1 MSPSAIVLVVLCLML
16 VCFITRIIPS
26 GATALIGCLVM
37 VWTGVI
43 DLPTAFA
50 PFTGNIVLLL
60 IGVMII
66 GAAFV
71 EVGNAD
77 DVGNLIIKWFSG
89 SEKKLIICLTAI
101 VTVVS
106 AFLSNTASVA
116 IFLPIIDAI
125 AKASNGKIK
134 RKNLYM
140 PIAIG
145 SVIGG
150 NAILFGSTPQLAAQ
164 AILEKSTAAG
174 VRELGLFDLLPGTI
188 ILAAVIIVFYLVV
201 GCKLQNKWFDF
212 EENEGVIVEKQEIKQ
227 NKFKKIMVY
236 VSYIV
241 FVALFISGLLSI
253 GVSAIVGALVC
264 VVSRCITE
272 KKALKSVGWSTI
284 ILLGG
289 LLGFSEAVSASNL
302 CPEIVSFV
310 LGFFQGNTLPWFA
323 GYIILVVLAVV
334 LTSVV
339 SNTAV
344 ATILTPIAIEMA
356 VQTGGNPM
364 LFVIAIIFASN
375 ISFCTPIATP
385 PIMMT
390 AGVGYRFSDYFKLGG
405 VLSVLLTLV
414 VIFAIPLMYNIIL

>member
-1 MSPSAIVLVVLCLML
+1 MSPSMITLIVLCAML
-16 VCFITRIIPS
+16 ICFITRVIPA
-26 GATALIGCLVM
+26 GATALLGCLIM

-43 DLPTAFA
+43 DLQTAFA
-50 PFTGNIVLLL
+50 SFTGNIVLLL

-77 DVGNLIIKWFSG
+77 DFGNLIIKWFSG
-89 SEKKLIICLTAI
+89 SEKKLIICLTLI
-101 VTVVS
+101 VTIVS

-125 AKASNGKIK
+125 ARASNGKIK

-140 PIAIG
+140 PVAIG

-150 NAILFGSTPQLAAQ
+150 NAILFGSTPQLASQ
-164 AILEKSTAAG
+164 AILEKSTVAG
-174 VRELGLFDLLPGTI
+174 VRALGLFDLLPGTV
-188 ILAAVIIVFYLVV
+188 ILAAVIIIFYLVA
-201 GCKLQNKWFDF
+201 GCNLQNKWFDF
-212 EENEGVIVEKQEIKQ
+212 EENEVVAIEKHEINQSKL
-227 NKFKKIMVY
+227 KKIMVY
-236 VSYIV
+236 VSYLV

-253 GVSAIVGALVC
+253 GVSAIVGALIC
-264 VVSRCITE
+264 VVSKCITE

-310 LGFFQGNTLPWFA
+310 LGLFEGNTLPWFT
-323 GYIILVVLAVV
+323 GYVILVVVAVV

-405 VLSVLLTLV
+405 LLSAVLTLV
-414 VIFAIPLMYNIIL
+414 VIFVIPLIYNIIL

>member
-1 MSPSAIVLVVLCLML
+1 MSPSVISLIVLCAML
-16 VCFITRIIPS
+16 ICFITRVIPA
-26 GATALIGCLVM
+26 GATALLGCLIM

-43 DLPTAFA
+43 DLQTAFA
-50 PFTGNIVLLL
+50 SFTGNIVLLL

-77 DVGNLIIKWFSG
+77 DFGNLIIKWFSG
-89 SEKKLIICLTAI
+89 SEKKLIISLTLI
-101 VTVVS
+101 VTFVS

-125 AKASNGKIK
+125 ARASKGKIK

-164 AILEKSTAAG
+164 AILEKSTVAG
-174 VRELGLFDLLPGTI
+174 VRTLGLFELLPGTI
-188 ILAAVIIVFYLVV
+188 ILTIIIIVFYLLI
-201 GCKLQNKWFDF
+201 GCRLQNKWFDF
-212 EENEGVIVEKQEIKQ
+212 EESETMIVEKRVTNES
-227 NKFKKIMVY
+227 KFKKIMVY
-236 VSYIV
+236 ISYVV
-241 FVALFISGLLSI
+241 FVVLFISGILSI
-253 GVSAIVGALVC
+253 GVAALVGALIC
-264 VVSRCITE
+264 VISRCITE
-272 KKALKSVGWSTI
+272 KKALKSVGWTTI
-284 ILLGG
+284 IMLGG
-289 LLGFSEAVSASNL
+289 LLGFSEAINASNL
-302 CPEIVSFV
+302 CPEIVSSV
-310 LGFFQGNTLPWFA
+310 LGLFGGNTLPWFW
-323 GYIILVVLAVV
+323 GYVILVVLAVF

-344 ATILTPIAIEMA
+344 STILTPIAIEMA

-364 LFVIAIIFASN
+364 VFVIAVIFASN

-390 AGVGYRFSDYFKLGG
+390 TGVGYRFSDYFKLGG
-405 VLSVLLTLV
+405 LLSVILTIVL
-414 VIFAIPLMYNIIL
+414 IFTVPLIYNIM